1 MTRFYSLL
9 ITSLLLQIQ
18 QLSLHAQTE
27 YGETLKSRIYVGGS
41 FALGLGNVTS
51 IDISPMAGYNFNRYL
66 SAGAGITYMFYSYND
81 PFGASTDYRTS
92 FYGARVFARAVPL
105 PDLLRGLFL
114 HAEYESINNERF
126 AEAFP
131 NGPFQLQR
139 AWTPAVLIGPGF
151 RSQMGANSFFT
162 LSLYYN
168 LLDDGTVE
176 RSIYSGPI
184 IYRVGFI
191 FGLY

>member
-1 MTRFYSLL
+1 MK
-9 ITSLLLQIQ
+9 
-18 QLSLHAQTE
+18 AQTE
-27 YGETLKSRIYVGGS
+27 YGETFKSRIYVGGS

-81 PFGASTDYRTS
+81 PFGNSADYRTS

-114 HAEYESINNERF
+114 HAEYESINNERL

-131 NGPFQLQR
+131 NGPLQLQR
-139 AWTPAVLIGPGF
+139 TWTPAVLIGPGF

-168 LLDDGTVE
+168 VLDDGTMAT
-176 RSIYSGPI
+176 SIYSGPI